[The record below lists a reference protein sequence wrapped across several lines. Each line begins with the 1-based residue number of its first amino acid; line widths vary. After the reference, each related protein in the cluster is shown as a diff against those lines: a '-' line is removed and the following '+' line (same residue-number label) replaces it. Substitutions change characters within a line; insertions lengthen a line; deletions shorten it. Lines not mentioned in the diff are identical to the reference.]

1 MWIITARQHIS
12 PEVTVKG
19 VQKCSISSAMGGT
32 DNDSCEMAI
41 KRKGMLGVIF
51 RKMKTMTEDGDSDT
65 D

>member
-1 MWIITARQHIS
+1 
-12 PEVTVKG
+12 VKG